1 MAGPPFGVPK
11 SQVKAVVKT
20 GFPGAEDTSPTPT
33 QAGATAGFLS
43 LSPGPRTG
51 EQKQKQLNPKDP
63 SGEFCQHQKMRQATC
78 LPWSLGEASQKPYS
92 RPLAPPLYGL
102 RSCR

>member
-20 GFPGAEDTSPTPT
+20 GFPGAGETSPTPT

-43 LSPGPRTG
+43 LSPGPSTG
-51 EQKQKQLNPKDP
+51 EQKQK
-63 SGEFCQHQKMRQATC
+63 
-78 LPWSLGEASQKPYS
+78 
-92 RPLAPPLYGL
+92 
-102 RSCR
+102 